1 MNKPLKLIPVA
12 LAIGLGLA
20 ACGETSTGSVP
31 IKKSDTKAWQGADD
45 PYVAA
50 GWSAGD
56 HASWENQ
63 MRTRAQSQNE
73 YNRVK

>member
-1 MNKPLKLIPVA
+1 VNKPMLVSMVLVA
-12 LAIGLGLA
+12 GLSLA
-20 ACGETSTGSVP
+20 ACGEQSAGSPRV
-31 IKKSDTKAWQGADD
+31 KKSDAKAWQGADD

-56 HASWENQ
+56 RSSWENQ
-63 MRTRAQSQNE
+63 LRTRSQSQNE